1 MVMPWEMDWAGPT
14 APVQQPS
21 QKPWE
26 MDWGQQAN
34 KPAADWRDQE
44 AQETLKALQPQDPGD
59 TEIRGNILPLSRNVE
74 SGKLSAAVPNF
85 IYDPAT
91 LPGDVYTGKTDP
103 SKATGRALGFAA
115 MATPMARGA
124 LPKAAIPAN
133 PTPKAVP
140 KMIESAEIKDLAQQ
154 VYKQAEDAG
163 LSIKSDSYKALVS
176 ELVPKLKKEGFDPDL
191 TPSTAAAMR
200 RLISEIPKQPAPD
213 AMSRVTG
220 VMPKPVNKTFKLEDI
235 DTLRQVVGGAR
246 GGVDKKFAN
255 DRRLAGIVSDRID
268 DWLDNLG
275 PKDVA
280 SGDPRGAV
288 YAIKQAR
295 GLWKRYRKAELL
307 DEITENVK
315 DTVGANYTS
324 AGWQTAMR
332 QQLKAIRKNPAKFNK
347 FEPQEQAIIKRII
360 RGVSGENALR
370 WAGKFA
376 PSSPLISLLTGHTLG
391 GPAGLVVMGA
401 GTAAKHLSA
410 RMGQKKFDELN
421 ALVRRGYTD
430 EGASY

>member
-1 MVMPWEMDWAGPT
+1 MPWEMDWAGPT
-14 APVQQPS
+14 APVQQS
-21 QKPWE
+21 GQKPWE
-26 MDWGQQAN
+26 MDWGKSAQ
-34 KPAADWRDQE
+34 PATDWRDRE
-44 AQETLKALQPQDPGD
+44 AQETLKALQPQDPGM
-59 TEIRGNILPLSRNVE
+59 TEVRGNILPLSRNVE
-74 SGKLSAAVPNF
+74 TGKLSLAVPNAL
-85 IYDPAT
+85 YDPAT
-91 LPGDVYTGKTDP
+91 LPGDVYTGKVDP
-103 SKATGRALGFAA
+103 SQVPGRTLGFAA
-115 MATPMARGA
+115 LATPMARGT
-124 LPKAAIPAN
+124 LPKATT
-133 PTPKAVP
+133 PTVAPKAAVP

-176 ELVPKLKKEGFDPDL
+176 ELVPKLKKEGFDPDI
-191 TPSTAAAMR
+191 TPATAAAMR
-200 RLISEIPKQPAPD
+200 RLIAEIPKQPAPD
-213 AMSRVTG
+213 AMAGLTG
-220 VMPKPVNKTFKLEDI
+220 VRPRPVTKTFKLEDI

-246 GGVDKKFAN
+246 GGVDKKFAQ

-280 SGDPRGAV
+280 SGDPRSAV
-288 YAIKQAR
+288 FAIKQAR

-307 DEITENVK
+307 DEVVESVK
-315 DTVGANYTS
+315 DKVGANYTS

-332 QQLKAIRKNPAKFNK
+332 QEMKAIRKNPAKFNK
-347 FEPQEQAIIKRII
+347 FSPQEQALIKRIV
-360 RGVSGENALR
+360 RGISSENALR

-391 GPAGLVVMGA
+391 GPAGLAAMGV

-410 RMGQKKFDELN
+410 KMGQKKFDELN

>member
-1 MVMPWEMDWAGPT
+1 
-14 APVQQPS
+14 
-21 QKPWE
+21 
-26 MDWGQQAN
+26 
-34 KPAADWRDQE
+34 
-44 AQETLKALQPQDPGD
+44 
-59 TEIRGNILPLSRNVE
+59 
-74 SGKLSAAVPNF
+74 
-85 IYDPAT
+85 
-91 LPGDVYTGKTDP
+91 
-103 SKATGRALGFAA
+103 
-115 MATPMARGA
+115 
-124 LPKAAIPAN
+124 LPKAATPAN

-140 KMIESAEIKDLAQQ
+140 KMIESAEIKDMAQQ

-163 LSIKSDSYKALVS
+163 LSIKSDSYSQLVS

-200 RLISEIPKQPAPD
+200 RLLSEIPNQPKPGP
-213 AMSRVTG
+213 MSPVTG
-220 VMPKPVNKTFKLEDI
+220 VVPKPINKTFKLEDI

-246 GGVDKKFAN
+246 SGTDKKFAN

-280 SGDPRGAV
+280 SGNPREAV
-288 YAIKQAR
+288 FAIKQAR

-307 DEITENVK
+307 DEIVENVK

-332 QQLKAIRKNPAKFNK
+332 QQMKAIRRNPAKMNK
-347 FEPQEQAIIKRII
+347 FTPQEQALIKRIT
-360 RGVSGENALR
+360 RGITTENMLR

-391 GPAGLVVMGA
+391 GPMGLAAMGA
-401 GTAAKHLSA
+401 GTAAKYASA
-410 RMGQKKFDELN
+410 KMGQKKFDELN
-421 ALVRRGYTD
+421 ALVRRGYT
-430 EGASY
+430 EGGANY

>member
-14 APVQQPS
+14 APVQQS
-21 QKPWE
+21 QSKPWE
-26 MDWGQQAN
+26 MDWGNQQAT
-34 KPAADWRDQE
+34 PDWRDEE
-44 AQETLKALQPQDPGD
+44 AKQTLAAMQPQDPGT

-74 SGKLSAAVPNF
+74 TNKLSFAMPNAL
-85 IYDPAT
+85 YDPAT
-91 LPGDVYTGKTDP
+91 LPGDVYTGKVDP
-103 SKATGRALGFAA
+103 KAAPGRTLGFAA
-115 MATPMARGA
+115 LATPMARGA
-124 LPKAAIPAN
+124 LPKATTPAN
-133 PTPKAVP
+133 PTPKTVP
-140 KMIESAEIKDLAQQ
+140 KMIESAEIKDMAQQ

-163 LSIKSDSYKALVS
+163 LSIKSDSYSQLVS

-191 TPSTAAAMR
+191 TPSTAAVMK
-200 RLISEIPKQPAPD
+200 RLLGEIPRQPVPD
-213 AMSRVTG
+213 AMAGLTG
-220 VMPKPVNKTFKLEDI
+220 VRPRPVNKTFKLEDI

-246 GGVDKKFAN
+246 GGTDKKFAN

-288 YAIKQAR
+288 FAIKQAR
-295 GLWKRYRKAELL
+295 GLWQRYRKAELL
-307 DEITENVK
+307 DEVVESVK
-315 DTVGANYTS
+315 DKVGANYTS

-332 QQLKAIRKNPAKFNK
+332 QEMRAIRKNPAKMNK
-347 FEPQEQAIIKRII
+347 FTPQEQALIKRIV
-360 RGVSGENALR
+360 RGISTENAFR

-376 PSSPLISLLTGHTLG
+376 PSSPLISLLTGQTLG
-391 GPAGLVVMGA
+391 GPLGLAAMGA
-401 GTAAKHLSA
+401 GTAAKHISA

-430 EGASY
+430 EGAAY